1 MVGRRHH
8 AITPS
13 RNSTTLQNP
22 PPLNISTTES
32 DLLTL
37 GESTRQKIKYTE
49 ETHSEDVDAHLALTA
64 QFSKTHAEDMAKLT
78 AEHELMLEAQTNG
91 KFKG

>member
-1 MVGRRHH
+1 ML
-8 AITPS
+8 A
-13 RNSTTLQNP
+13 
-22 PPLNISTTES
+22 
-32 DLLTL
+32 L
-37 GESTRQKIKYTE
+37 GESTRQKIKDTE